1 MRADDLVTLGVALG
15 DDALVLGQ
23 RLCEWVSRSPTLEE
37 ELALGNVALD
47 HIGRARL
54 FYGYAVE
61 REGALKTSAVT
72 GAVTRSAVKTI
83 WPLAAIAASSPIC

>member
-1 MRADDLVTLGVALG
+1 MRADDLVTYSVALG

-47 HIGRARL
+47 HIGRARM

-61 REGALKTSAVT
+61 REARRSA
-72 GAVTRSAVKTI
+72 ARSAVKTTLR
-83 WPLAAIAASSPIC
+83 LAAIAASSRIS